1 MTEETAGKR
10 TPGALPS
17 KILPPHLPETEGT
30 GPSSTAVAP
39 LGAGG
44 ATSRNLSVTVSFLSS
59 GWSIKEITR
68 STASHALGCISFRAS
83 PHSAASRPCEFLRMG
98 IRLFHH
104 RRQNHAL
111 INDRSIMITRP
122 THPQVSAPLAEPYVL
137 SSLLFTATAPRI
149 IARMAQR
156 RPGTIATHP
165 RHGRKA
171 SNARINPTIPR
182 TNARMVETVSGT
194 ERRGSE

>member
-1 MTEETAGKR
+1 MDMQSPSNRPAGRISITEETAGKR

-83 PHSAASRPCEFLRMG
+83 LTALQAVHVNSSVWASACF
-98 IRLFHH
+98 
-104 RRQNHAL
+104 
-111 INDRSIMITRP
+111 IT
-122 THPQVSAPLAEPYVL
+122 
-137 SSLLFTATAPRI
+137 
-149 IARMAQR
+149 
-156 RPGTIATHP
+156 G
-165 RHGRKA
+165 
-171 SNARINPTIPR
+171 ARIMP
-182 TNARMVETVSGT
+182 
-194 ERRGSE
+194 